1 MTLIQYTLDDFTNQ
15 RIHGVD
21 YQLPDDIVSLITALS
36 GQLHIT
42 EQPETVVA
50 HRRPTKSGSGG
61 PTKVVD
67 NQQWTRTKP
76 FKTTTIEQKTGV
88 EKTLN
93 DIRYCLNNISEN
105 NFKKQLQNTLGH
117 IHSIAIDLSSDT
129 IQSIAECIRDSASTN
144 KMNAAL
150 YAKLFSDVVRA
161 FPEFAVY
168 PSEFVD
174 TFVHDLTNLVCV
186 SSSENFDLFSA
197 YNKANDKR
205 KGLVCFLVYLL
216 REGLI
221 DKVAIDQALQSLVD
235 LIHAWIDAEDKTSEV
250 DEVTDTIAIFA
261 KMLTDKSATWFDKI
275 KDISKYKAKE
285 HKSLSSRSVF
295 KFMDMT
301 GV

>member
-1 MTLIQYTLDDFTNQ
+1 MTLIQYTLEDFANQ
-15 RIHGVD
+15 RFHGVD
-21 YQLPDDIVSLITALS
+21 FQLPEDIVSLINALA
-36 GQLHIT
+36 GQLHIS

-50 HRRPTKSGSGG
+50 NRRLTKPGSGG

-105 NFKKQLQNTLGH
+105 NFKKQLQNTLEH
-117 IHSIAIDLSSDT
+117 IHSDMSSDM

-150 YAKLFSDVVRA
+150 YAQLFSHVVRA
-161 FPEFAVY
+161 FPDFAVY
-168 PSEFVD
+168 PSQFVD
-174 TFVHDLTNLVCV
+174 TFVHDLTHLVCV

-221 DKVAIDQALQSLVD
+221 EKNAIDQAVQSLVD
-235 LIHAWIDAEDKTSEV
+235 LIHVWIDADGKTSEV

-261 KMLTDKSATWFDKI
+261 KMLTDKSAAWFDKI
-275 KDISKYKAKE
+275 KEISKYKAKE